1 MNILQ
6 STWKHL
12 YDHQT
17 KGYLFKK
24 ASKPFNSEVLANP
37 ETQGPWILIQSGKF
51 P

>member
-24 ASKPFNSEVLANP
+24 ASKSFNSEVLANP